1 MPENEEVTFA
11 KRLLA
16 IDEKNVEVT
25 LRVFIHS
32 GRMNDFASRCGTDI
46 CIREDRL
53 EDRGSDVATCL
64 CL

>member
-11 KRLLA
+11 KWLLA

-25 LRVFIHS
+25 LRVFINS